1 MRLYIDKENILSFMS
16 KRNKDED
23 LFYESIHMIKA
34 GMEVYYNFS
43 KSDVASNPVLM
54 AWFSRMRGSGVKFD
68 SFFCPDLSMKPE
80 RPLKT
85 NFYVNF
91 SPVDRSSVYLLD
103 IEEHIC
109 NIIKEKQCI
118 LIGRIGDEFD
128 IFGKLL
134 EIPERPRMMAKLQSW
149 KQYCPQLPLTDV
161 ILCDNYYFKHSNV
174 YRKNDNELIRSLASI
189 PKDSLNLV
197 IITKEGEIDSN
208 IDLSIECGKIKDIVC
223 KISNLSKKKCS
234 VTIMTTNR
242 IHSRHILTNYYRI
255 SPTSCVH
262 LKDNGLKEDA
272 NILIESHADPSA
284 AEATKDLINMFQSIA
299 SNPVRIYG
307 DRRSNYIHFA
317 G

>member
-1 MRLYIDKENILSFMS
+1 MS
-16 KRNKDED
+16 ERNKDED
-23 LFYESIHMIKA
+23 LFYDSIRMIKT

-43 KSDVASNPVLM
+43 KSEVTANPVLM
-54 AWFSRMRGSGVKFD
+54 AWFGRMRGAGVKFD
-68 SFFCPDLSMKPE
+68 SFFCPDSSMKPE

-85 NFYVNF
+85 NFYVNY
-91 SPVDRSSVYLLD
+91 SPIDRSSIYLLD

-118 LIGRIGDEFD
+118 LIGRPGDEFY

-134 EIPERPRMMAKLQSW
+134 EIPKRPRMMTKIRSW
-149 KQYCPQLPLTDV
+149 KEFCPQLPLTDV
-161 ILCDNYYFKHSNV
+161 IICDNYYFKNSNV
-174 YRKNDNELIRSLASI
+174 YKKNDNELIKSLASI

-197 IITKEGEIDSN
+197 LITKEGEIDHD
-208 IDLSIECGKIKDIVC
+208 IDLPTECLKIKDLVC

-242 IHSRHILTNYYRI
+242 THSRHIITNYYRI

-272 NILIESHADPSA
+272 NILIESHTDPGA
-284 AEATKDLINMFQSIA
+284 IEATNDLINMFQSIA
-299 SNPVRIYG
+299 CNPVKIYG
-307 DRRSNYIHFA
+307 DKRSNFIDFA
-317 G
+317 